1 MEKVRP
7 GTDREAGLDHG
18 PGSAEQDAKAE
29 GTNSRRLRRRR
40 NNCRGCP
47 ERAVPASLRAHRFRH
62 LCLTRCI
69 CGATGKKKRGLVAAL
84 IKPPWGEVEER

>member
-7 GTDREAGLDHG
+7 GTDREDGLGHG
-18 PGSAEQDAKAE
+18 LGSAEQDAKAE

-47 ERAVPASLRAHRFRH
+47 ERPYRHPCGRIASD
-62 LCLTRCI
+62 I
-69 CGATGKKKRGLVAAL
+69 SVSRGLSATLQAKKSAA
-84 IKPPWGEVEER
+84 W